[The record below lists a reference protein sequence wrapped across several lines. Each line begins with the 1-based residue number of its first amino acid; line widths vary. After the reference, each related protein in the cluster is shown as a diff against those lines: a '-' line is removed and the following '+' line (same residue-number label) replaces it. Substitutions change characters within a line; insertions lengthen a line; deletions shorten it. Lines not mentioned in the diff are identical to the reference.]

1 LLDKEINMGWRVL
14 PASTFCDYQEE
25 WDRINKEGTN
35 SPVLNS
41 SFISC
46 ALDAFGSDD
55 KNLAFFEEEGQ
66 ITTMGVLEKRKFG
79 VWDTYQPSQS
89 PLGFWIN
96 QSSIPLNKLLGALCK
111 ALPGIVLKIGIT
123 QQDPD
128 IYPRPG
134 ALDKITTLDYID
146 TAKIELTGTFEDYWA
161 ARGKNLRHNLKRQR
175 NRLDKEH
182 VTLALNTIT
191 NNELIHDA
199 IRVYGELE
207 SAGWKSETGTAIHT
221 DNAQG
226 KFYIGLLQAFSNNG
240 KGRIYQ
246 YTYNN
251 EVVATDLCI
260 EQGGTFVILKTT
272 YDENIKTSSPAFL
285 MRQDIFRQLF
295 DDKQVKSIE
304 FYGKV
309 MDWHTKWSDQVRTIY
324 HINYTIFF

>member
-1 LLDKEINMGWRVL
+1 MGWRVL
-14 PASTFCDYQEE
+14 PASAFCDYQEE
-25 WDRINKEGTN
+25 WDRINQEGTN

-46 ALDAFGSDD
+46 ALDAFGADNR
-55 KNLAFFEEEGQ
+55 KLALFEAEGQ
-66 ITTMGVLEKRKFG
+66 IATMAVLEKRKFG

-96 QSSIPLNKLLGALCK
+96 QSSIPLNELLGALCK

-128 IYPRPG
+128 IYPRPDT
-134 ALDKITTLDYID
+134 LDKISTLDYID
-146 TAKIELTGTFEDYWA
+146 TAKIELTGTFEEYWA

-175 NRLDKEH
+175 NRLDKEQ
-182 VTLALNTIT
+182 VTLSLNTIT
-191 NNELIHDA
+191 NHEFIPDA
-199 IRVYGELE
+199 IRVYGAIE

-226 KFYIGLLQAFSNNG
+226 KFYINLLQAFSKNG
-240 KGRIYQ
+240 KSRIYQ
-246 YTYNN
+246 YAYND
-251 EVVATDLCI
+251 EIVATDLCI

-324 HINYTIFF
+324 HLNFTSASFLPS

>member
-1 LLDKEINMGWRVL
+1 MKIIG
-14 PASTFCDYQEE
+14 QHEE
-25 WDRINKEGTN
+25 KT
-35 SPVLNS
+35 
-41 SFISC
+41 
-46 ALDAFGSDD
+46 
-55 KNLAFFEEEGQ
+55 
-66 ITTMGVLEKRKFG
+66 
-79 VWDTYQPSQS
+79 
-89 PLGFWIN
+89 
-96 QSSIPLNKLLGALCK
+96 
-111 ALPGIVLKIGIT
+111 
-123 QQDPD
+123 
-128 IYPRPG
+128 
-134 ALDKITTLDYID
+134 
-146 TAKIELTGTFEDYWA
+146 
-161 ARGKNLRHNLKRQR
+161 LRHNLKRQR